1 MVLVPEAMLLEL
13 KGKLP
18 KSPEFQAVV
27 GLGQQLDQIQGR
39 EDLKP
44 EEKVAFYGLQLHRY
58 RNYLQQARYQ
68 RKERTFTQ
76 PLPRTQKNREAVED
90 VEFAADPVANAA
102 DPGSS
107 ELDKQVLTSFS
118 NKIQKKAGLLLDHL
132 KKTKVLKWN
141 SDGEI
146 GYRGKFIPQYNTV
159 DLVIQ

>member
-18 KSPEFQAVV
+18 KSPAFQAVV

-44 EEKVAFYGLQLHRY
+44 EEKVALYGLQLHRY

-68 RKERTFTQ
+68 RKKMTFTQ
-76 PLPRTQKNREAVED
+76 SLSKTQKNREAVED
-90 VEFAADPVANAA
+90 DEFAAAPVANAA

-107 ELDKQVLTSFS
+107 ELDEQVITSFS

-146 GYRGKFIPQYNTV
+146 RYREKLIPNIIS
-159 DLVIQ
+159 LIL

>member
-76 PLPRTQKNREAVED
+76 PLPKTQKNREAVED

-107 ELDKQVLTSFS
+107 ELDKQVLTSLS

-146 GYRGKFIPQYNTV
+146 RYRGKFIPQYNTV